1 MQRRLKMTSNNLD
14 KETQIKKGKGAQQKG
29 DWCELVAAAHFRK
42 NNYHVFYKMS
52 GPIDLVLVHQTTGKT
67 RYIDVKYKNTRKN
80 TNTINNKINRTVK
93 SPLKNFIKI
102 EIIYVDDEGQL
113 EEAYSKGVKQW
124 HKEFELERGRDGCYT
139 GNIKKRGIDES
150 KRLTTILK

>member
-1 MQRRLKMTSNNLD
+1 MQRRLQMTSNNLD
-14 KETQIKKGKGAQQKG
+14 KETQIINGKGAQQKG

-52 GPIDLVLVHQTTGKT
+52 GPIDLVLVHQETGET

-80 TNTINNKINRTVK
+80 TKNMGKKINRTVK

-102 EIIYVDDEGQL
+102 EIIYVGDDGIP
-113 EEAYSKGVKQW
+113 EASYSKGIKQW
-124 HKEFELERGRDGCYT
+124 HKEFELERGANGYYT